1 MIEEE
6 KIQAEEHN
14 VREND
19 RAWIIALAI
28 LLAALL
34 ATWLWMTPVGWWEK
48 IRLLGY
54 AVCHQIEE
62 RSFFYHNLQSPLCA
76 RCTGMYL
83 GGMLAIGYQ
92 VWQGRKGR
100 FPPAWVMIMLG
111 GLFIWFGIDGLN
123 SFLHFFPGFAQ
134 GYQPSNLFRLITGT
148 GVGLGI
154 GAILTPLFNQTAW
167 ADWINRSFFEKWYSF
182 PILLLLAALM
192 VAGVYS
198 QHPVILLP
206 AMVISGLSVVFLL
219 SSLHTVLALMLTRRS
234 NLQLTWR
241 QMMLPLLIGLNVAF
255 VQILVTSLLRFL
267 LTGTW
272 DALHL

>member
-1 MIEEE
+1 VIEEE

>member
-6 KIQAEEHN
+6 KIEAEEHN
-14 VREND
+14 DGEND

-34 ATWLWMTPVGWWEK
+34 ATWLWVTPVGWWEK
-48 IRLLGY
+48 IRLMGY

-62 RSFFYHNLQSPLCA
+62 RSFIYHNLQSPLCA

-123 SFLHFFPGFAQ
+123 SFLHFFPGFTQ

-219 SSLHTVLALMLTRRS
+219 SSLHTVLALMLTRRN

-241 QMMLPLLIGLNVAF
+241 QMLLPLLIGLNVAF

-267 LTGTW
+267 VTGTW
-272 DALHL
+272 AALHL

>member
-219 SSLHTVLALMLTRRS
+219 SSLHSVLALMLTRRS

-272 DALHL
+272 AALHL